1 VEISSEGSFTVD
13 DNLIAVVVRFT
24 RYESA
29 GPEQWVDLM
38 SWHTDLAGADA
49 EAARLNQV
57 RRNEDVTYFVKILRN
72 RPRRRP
78 SQAEPPP

>member
-1 VEISSEGSFTVD
+1 VD

-38 SWHTDLAGADA
+38 SWHTDLAEADA

-72 RPRRRP
+72 RNRPRRRP
-78 SQAEPPP
+78 SQGEPPP